1 MHHVRHRQPHQPLSP
16 ARLRRAPLALLAAS
30 PGLAEETR
38 TRAAARQAT
47 SFGCQRR
54 TAPLAEAYAKR
65 FTGKYAYHLV
75 SGGIGHNRPQEAPE
89 AFVNAV
95 LDAEH
100 L

>member
-1 MHHVRHRQPHQPLSP
+1 MFATANRINHS
-16 ARLRRAPLALLAAS
+16 ALLACAVLLW
-30 PGLAEETR
+30 PCWPPPQAWPRKPARVPQLAR
-38 TRAAARQAT
+38 PLPSDANGAPP
-47 SFGCQRR
+47 
-54 TAPLAEAYAKR
+54 PLAEAYAKR

>member
-1 MHHVRHRQPHQPLSP
+1 MFTTANRINRSAVLLWPCWPPPQAWPRSVPQLARPLPSD
-16 ARLRRAPLALLAAS
+16 ANGAP
-30 PGLAEETR
+30 P
-38 TRAAARQAT
+38 
-47 SFGCQRR
+47 
-54 TAPLAEAYAKR
+54 PLAEAYAKR